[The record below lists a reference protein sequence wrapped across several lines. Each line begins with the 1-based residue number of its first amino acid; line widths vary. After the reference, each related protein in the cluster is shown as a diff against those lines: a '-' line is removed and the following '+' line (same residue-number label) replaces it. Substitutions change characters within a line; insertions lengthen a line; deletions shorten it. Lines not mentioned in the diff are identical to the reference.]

1 MCHQFSDSSEGK
13 YHDIKAT
20 MKDNEAS
27 NQKMVNILR
36 EATGLTASVVKKKL
50 LPASDVYLT
59 AEEAVELKIADKI
72 L

>member
-1 MCHQFSDSSEGK
+1 MCHQFSDSTEGK

-20 MKDNEAS
+20 MKDNELC
-27 NQKMVNILR
+27 NTKMVDILK
-36 EATGLTASVVKKKL
+36 EATGLAPSIIKKKL

-59 AEEAVELKIADKI
+59 AEEAIELGVADQI